1 MKKRE
6 VKMKVFSKR
15 IIISFILIVMAL
27 TFTSCTS
34 SDKTEEKALK
44 RSQDTEFASD
54 SKVMIEKLSE
64 VQQKN
69 LHTLAKVWGFAK
81 YRHPDITA
89 GNINWDAELF
99 RVMPKVLK
107 AATTE
112 EAGDIMAAWLNQFP
126 FEVNTLSKEQEVL
139 YHEVEEKAYLDVE
152 FSWIKN
158 RQALGNNLAEYL
170 GKLSGVK
177 VTDNDNG
184 YAVFEREGIVN
195 VSSDSFME
203 NSMKYEDTGM
213 RLLGLFR
220 YWNIIEY
227 FYPYKNLMDED
238 WDQVLYDKIPEL
250 ALQSDKESYVLSI
263 ANLTTYIHDSHGFFY
278 DNSNV
283 RQQHFGAYKP
293 NASIFNVDGQIVIA
307 GMEDKSPLKLGDIV
321 VAINGTTIEK
331 RIEECNKY
339 ISVSDKNR
347 FTNAFEY
354 YILRSEK
361 EIAEIEV
368 IRQGE
373 KLSLDVPCY
382 YDSNKD
388 VEKLGQ
394 DEKNGFMAD
403 KKIGYI
409 NVTTLKRGDV
419 DKLMKKFKD
428 TEGLIIDLRGA
439 KGGMDIYSKL
449 SSNIIGEYIK
459 PEISEYE
466 QFYSSNSFEPG
477 KFFKSTIKS
486 SGRGF
491 IEKHLDKNLG
501 LSDSI
506 TFSKI
511 FDNGTI
517 RTLLGKVKN
526 RYQYNGKVIVLM
538 NECTQSVLETTV
550 MSFMDAPN
558 VTVIGTPSSGANGDI
573 MEITLPGGIKTVMS
587 GQGVIYMDG
596 SQTQRIGLKPDITV
610 KQTVEGTAEGR
621 DDVIEKAIEL
631 ITKPESK

>member
-6 VKMKVFSKR
+6 VKITVFSKK
-15 IIISFILIVMAL
+15 IIISFILLLIVMVL
-27 TFTSCTS
+27 TFISCTN
-34 SDKTEEKALK
+34 SDRTEEKDLK
-44 RSQDTEFASD
+44 RCQDTEFASD
-54 SKVMIEKLSE
+54 SRIRIEKLSE

-99 RVMPKVLK
+99 RVMQKVLE
-107 AATTE
+107 ATTKE
-112 EAGDIMAAWLNQFP
+112 EAGDIMAIWLNQFP

-139 YHEVEEKAYLDVE
+139 YHQVEEKAYLDVG

-158 RQALGNNLAEYL
+158 RQVLGNNLADYL
-170 GKLSGVK
+170 ENLSGVK

-184 YAVFEREGIVN
+184 YAVFERGDIVN
-195 VSSDSFME
+195 VSSDSLMG
-203 NSMKYEDTGM
+203 NSIKYEDTGM

-250 ALQSDKESYVLSI
+250 ALQKDKESYVLSI
-263 ANLTTYIHDSHGFFY
+263 ANLTTYIHDSHGFLY
-278 DNSNV
+278 DNFKV
-283 RQQHFGAYKP
+283 LQQHFGTYKP
-293 NASIFNVDGQIVIA
+293 NASIFNIDGQIVIA

-339 ISVSDKNR
+339 ISVSDKNH
-347 FTNAFEY
+347 FTNAFEDY
-354 YILRSEK
+354 LLCSTK

-368 IRQGE
+368 IRNGE

-382 YDSNKD
+382 YNNNNRD
-388 VEKLGQ
+388 VKKLGK
-394 DEKNGFMAD
+394 DKKNGFMED

-409 NVTTLKRGDV
+409 NATTLKSGDV
-419 DKLMKKFKD
+419 DKLMKKFED
-428 TEGLIIDLRGA
+428 TEGVIIDVRGSYG
-439 KGGMDIYSKL
+439 KMDNYSL
-449 SSNIIGEYIK
+449 FSNNIIGEYIK
-459 PEISEYE
+459 PEISEYQ

-477 KFFKSTIKS
+477 KFFKSTINS

-491 IEKHLDKNLG
+491 IEKQLDKG
-501 LSDSI
+501 LDSI

-511 FDNGTI
+511 FDNGII
-517 RTLLGKVKN
+517 RTSLGKVKN
-526 RYQYNGKVIVLM
+526 RYQYNGKVIILM
-538 NECTQSVLETTV
+538 NECTQSVLETMV

-558 VTVIGTPSSGANGDI
+558 AMVIGTPSAGANGNAI
-573 MEITLPGGIKTVMS
+573 EITLPGCIKTSIS
-587 GQGVIYMDG
+587 GLAVTYIDG

-610 KQTVEGTAEGR
+610 KQTVKGTAEGR
-621 DDVIEKAIEL
+621 DEVIEKAIEL

>member
-15 IIISFILIVMAL
+15 IIISFILIVMVL
-27 TFTSCTS
+27 TFTSCAS
-34 SDKTEEKALK
+34 LNKIEGRGLI
-44 RSQDTEFASD
+44 RSQDTEFESD

-69 LHTLAKVWGFAK
+69 LQTLAKVWGFAK

-99 RVMPKVLK
+99 RVMPKVLE
-107 AATTE
+107 AATKE

-126 FEVNTLSKEQEVL
+126 FEVKKLNEEQEIL
-139 YHEVEEKAYLDVE
+139 YGQLEEKAYSEVNL
-152 FSWIKN
+152 SWIKN

-170 GKLSGVK
+170 EKLSGVK

-184 YAVFEREGIVN
+184 YAVFEGGNIVN
-195 VSSDSFME
+195 LSLDYLMNDSI
-203 NSMKYEDTGM
+203 KYEDTGM

-220 YWNIIEY
+220 YWNVIEY

-238 WDQVLYDKIPEL
+238 WDKVLYDKIPEL
-250 ALQSDKESYVLSI
+250 ALQNDKESYVLSI

-321 VAINGTTIEK
+321 VAIDGTTIEK
-331 RIEECNKY
+331 RIEECKKY

-347 FTNAFEY
+347 FTNAFADY
-354 YILRSEK
+354 LLRSTK
-361 EIAEIEV
+361 EAAEIEV
-368 IRQGE
+368 IRNGE
-373 KLSLDVPCY
+373 KLNLNVPCY
-382 YDSNKD
+382 DDSNYDAK
-388 VEKLGQ
+388 KLGQ
-394 DEKNGFMAD
+394 DEKSGFMAD
-403 KKIGYI
+403 KKIGYLNI
-409 NVTTLKRGDV
+409 NTFKSGDL
-419 DKLMKKFKD
+419 DKLMKNFKD
-428 TEGLIIDLRGA
+428 TEGLIIDLRYDNA
-439 KGGMDIYSKL
+439 EMDEYIKL
-449 SSNIIGEYIK
+449 IHYPIGEYIK
-459 PEISEYE
+459 PEISEYQ

-477 KFFKSTIKS
+477 KFFKSTSNS

-491 IEKHLDKNLG
+491 IEKQLGKGLD
-501 LSDSI
+501 SV
-506 TFSKI
+506 TFSKV
-511 FDNGTI
+511 FDNGII
-517 RTLLGKVKN
+517 RTSLGKVKN
-526 RYQYNGKVIVLM
+526 RYQYNGKVIILI
-538 NECTQSVLETTV
+538 NECTQSYLETMA

-558 VTVIGTPSSGANGDI
+558 ATVIGTPSAGANGDV
-573 MEITLPGGIKTVMS
+573 MGITLPGGIWTWIS
-587 GQGVIYMDG
+587 GQGVTYMDG
-596 SQTQRIGLKPDITV
+596 RQTQRIGLKPDITV
-610 KQTVEGTAEGR
+610 KQTVKGIAEGK
-621 DDVIEKAIEL
+621 DEVIEKAIEL

>member
-6 VKMKVFSKR
+6 VKMNVFSKR
-15 IIISFILIVMAL
+15 IIISFILIVMVL

-44 RSQDTEFASD
+44 RCQDTEFASD
-54 SKVMIEKLSE
+54 SGVRIEKLSE

-69 LHTLAKVWGFAK
+69 LHILAKVWGFTK

-99 RVMPKVLK
+99 RVMPKVLE
-107 AATTE
+107 ATTNE
-112 EAGDIMAAWLNQFP
+112 EAGDIMATWLNQFP

-139 YHEVEEKAYLDVE
+139 YNEVEEKAYLDVE

-158 RQALGNNLAEYL
+158 RQVLGNNLADYL
-170 GKLSGVK
+170 ENLSGVK

-184 YAVFEREGIVN
+184 YAVFEGGHIVN
-195 VSSDSFME
+195 VSSDSLME
-203 NSMKYEDTGM
+203 NSIKYEDTGM

-250 ALQSDKESYVLSI
+250 ALQKDKESYVLSI
-263 ANLTTYIHDSHGFFY
+263 ANLTTYIHDSHGFFI
-278 DNSNV
+278 DNFKV
-283 RQQHFGAYKP
+283 LQQHFGAYKAK
-293 NASIFNVDGQIVIA
+293 ASISNIDGQIVID
-307 GMEDKSPLKLGDIV
+307 GREDKSPLKLGDIV
-321 VAINGTTIEK
+321 VAIDGTTIEK
-331 RIEECNKY
+331 IIDECNKY

-347 FTNAFEY
+347 FTNAFDHY
-354 YILRSEK
+354 LLRSTK

-368 IRQGE
+368 IRNGE
-373 KLSLDVPCY
+373 KLSLNVPCY
-382 YDSNKD
+382 YDSNYD
-388 VEKLGQ
+388 VKKLGQ
-394 DEKNGFMAD
+394 DEKSGFMED

-409 NVTTLKRGDV
+409 NVATLESGDL
-419 DKLMKKFKD
+419 DKLMKKFQG
-428 TEGLIIDLRGA
+428 TEGLIIDVRYHNA
-439 KGGMDIYSKL
+439 KMSEYIKFINYP
-449 SSNIIGEYIK
+449 IGEYIK

-477 KFFKSTIKS
+477 KFIKSTSNS

-491 IEKHLDKNLG
+491 IEEQLDEG
-501 LSDSI
+501 FDSI

-511 FDNGTI
+511 FDNGII
-517 RTLLGKVKN
+517 RTLSGKVKN
-526 RYQYNGKVIVLM
+526 RYQYNGKIIILM
-538 NECTQSVLETTV
+538 NECTQSYAETMV

-558 VTVIGTPSSGANGDI
+558 ATVIGTPSAGANGDI
-573 MEITLPGGIKTVMS
+573 MEITLPGCIQTVIS
-587 GQGVIYMDG
+587 GQGITYMDG

-610 KQTVEGTAEGR
+610 KQTVKGIAEGK
-621 DDVIEKAIEL
+621 DEVIEKAIEL
-631 ITKPESK
+631 ITKPESE

>member
-1 MKKRE
+1 M
-6 VKMKVFSKR
+6 V
-15 IIISFILIVMAL
+15 L

-44 RSQDTEFASD
+44 RCQDTEFASD
-54 SKVMIEKLSE
+54 SGVRIEKLSE

-69 LHTLAKVWGFAK
+69 LHILAKVWGFTK

-99 RVMPKVLK
+99 RVMPKVLE
-107 AATTE
+107 ATTNE
-112 EAGDIMAAWLNQFP
+112 EAGDIMATWLNQFP

-139 YHEVEEKAYLDVE
+139 YNEVEEKAYLDVE

-158 RQALGNNLAEYL
+158 RQVLGNNLADYL
-170 GKLSGVK
+170 ENLSGVK

-184 YAVFEREGIVN
+184 YAVFEGGHIVN
-195 VSSDSFME
+195 VSSDSLME
-203 NSMKYEDTGM
+203 NSIKYEDTGM

-250 ALQSDKESYVLSI
+250 ALQKDKESYVLSI
-263 ANLTTYIHDSHGFFY
+263 ANLTTYIHDSHGFFI
-278 DNSNV
+278 DNFKV
-283 RQQHFGAYKP
+283 LQQHFGAYKAK
-293 NASIFNVDGQIVIA
+293 ASISNIDGQIVID
-307 GMEDKSPLKLGDIV
+307 GREDKSPLKLGDIV
-321 VAINGTTIEK
+321 VAIDGTTIEK
-331 RIEECNKY
+331 IIDECNKY

-347 FTNAFEY
+347 FTNAFDHY
-354 YILRSEK
+354 LLRSTK

-368 IRQGE
+368 IRNGE
-373 KLSLDVPCY
+373 KLSLNVPCY
-382 YDSNKD
+382 YDSNYD
-388 VEKLGQ
+388 VKKLGQ
-394 DEKNGFMAD
+394 DEKSGFMED

-409 NVTTLKRGDV
+409 NVATLESGDL
-419 DKLMKKFKD
+419 DKLMKKFQG
-428 TEGLIIDLRGA
+428 TEGLIIDVRYHNA
-439 KGGMDIYSKL
+439 KMSEYIKFINYP
-449 SSNIIGEYIK
+449 IGEYIK

-477 KFFKSTIKS
+477 KFIKSTSNS

-491 IEKHLDKNLG
+491 IEEQLDEG
-501 LSDSI
+501 FDSI

-511 FDNGTI
+511 FDNGII
-517 RTLLGKVKN
+517 RTLSGKVKN
-526 RYQYNGKVIVLM
+526 RYQYNGKIIILM
-538 NECTQSVLETTV
+538 NECTQSYAETMV

-558 VTVIGTPSSGANGDI
+558 ATVIGTPSAGANGDI
-573 MEITLPGGIKTVMS
+573 MEITLPGCIQTVIS
-587 GQGVIYMDG
+587 GQGITYMDG

-610 KQTVEGTAEGR
+610 KQTVKGIAEGK
-621 DDVIEKAIEL
+621 DEVIEKAIEL
-631 ITKPESK
+631 ITKPESE